1 MTFYDILRE
10 IGQDGKIVTPDG
22 KFCEKMMA
30 VPYTVRENGDD
41 TQMSELGF
49 ADDER
54 LLLIMGGDAPQFD
67 RLFSYIELDGREY
80 EILSQRRF
88 QVEGR
93 AEHTECVI
101 RERQAMRGE

>member
-10 IGQDGKIVTPDG
+10 IGQDGEIVTPDG
-22 KFCEKMMA
+22 RFCEKMMT
-30 VPYTVRENGDD
+30 VPYAARENGDD
-41 TQMSELGF
+41 MQMSELGF

-54 LLLIMGGDAPQFD
+54 LLLIMGGGAPQFD
-67 RLFSYIELDGREY
+67 KIFSYIELGGREY

-88 QVEGR
+88 CVEGE

-101 RERQAMRGE
+101 RERQAMYGE